1 MKDEGGRMNETGQ
14 EPGSSL
20 ILHPSSFPKKP
31 DLRGFEWYYHKQ
43 LVEGSSTVLST
54 GAAAI
59 IEFALPDDGP
69 LVTLDQ
75 EGRLKQWDPDTHRQT
90 ASLDSGPPPPNVAA
104 AEKDIRGGR
113 IQALSPNGQRLASAA
128 GTTVRV
134 SNTTTGVLS
143 YQLESS
149 GVLRDV
155 SFSPDGRF
163 LVTHDGKST
172 HWFDAAN
179 GHAIAHF
186 DQAISEFDIR
196 VPRVSLSADGLTL
209 AVWAQGN
216 VRNLISI
223 FHLDATTKRVT
234 PAAETLDNRSTAA
247 TAALSPD
254 GKLIVVGVA
263 FTGSLFVYETA
274 TCRLIATRGS
284 AHASPVSAIA
294 FSRNGLD
301 LATADA
307 EGIIKTWGDVRK
319 LTSNSEAHRTLK
331 GHAEEITKVAFSTT
345 GKQLVSGSR
354 DGTVRLWD
362 LEQSQSAPR
371 RLQASSAAPVF
382 FAGGRLIAT
391 AEGNR
396 VTIWDAASGQRLR
409 SLADGDTIVSVAIS
423 PDNRLLAVGRYAG
436 TGPPPP
442 YRPCYLSIWEMNAG
456 RRLAEFFDHNSDQFF
471 AYCAL
476 ETLAFSPDGKFL
488 VAGLGSRAS
497 HYSSR
502 STELRVWEV
511 ATFREHKRLVGHD
524 NACVSISFSADGTRM
539 ASGSHD
545 GTARIWDTATWR
557 VVGEPLTAP
566 GPEVAREAGTSAD
579 RDSVEAVAFSPDG
592 GTLAMATLS
601 GSILLWNARS
611 GDRAALPKAHA
622 NSVVC
627 IAFSPDGRTLASGSE
642 DETIRLWN
650 VATRRELMV
659 LNSKDLRL
667 GRASSLSFSPDGTQ
681 LLANCS
687 PMGVVVWSARPQF
700 GTIRLW
706 QERN

>member
-1 MKDEGGRMNETGQ
+1 M
-14 EPGSSL
+14 
-20 ILHPSSFPKKP
+20 
-31 DLRGFEWYYHKQ
+31 
-43 LVEGSSTVLST
+43 
-54 GAAAI
+54 
-59 IEFALPDDGP
+59 
-69 LVTLDQ
+69 
-75 EGRLKQWDPDTHRQT
+75 
-90 ASLDSGPPPPNVAA
+90 
-104 AEKDIRGGR
+104 
-113 IQALSPNGQRLASAA
+113 
-128 GTTVRV
+128 
-134 SNTTTGVLS
+134 
-143 YQLESS
+143 
-149 GVLRDV
+149 
-155 SFSPDGRF
+155 
-163 LVTHDGKST
+163 
-172 HWFDAAN
+172 
-179 GHAIAHF
+179 
-186 DQAISEFDIR
+186 
-196 VPRVSLSADGLTL
+196 
-209 AVWAQGN
+209 
-216 VRNLISI
+216 
-223 FHLDATTKRVT
+223 
-234 PAAETLDNRSTAA
+234 
-247 TAALSPD
+247 
-254 GKLIVVGVA
+254 
-263 FTGSLFVYETA
+263 
-274 TCRLIATRGS
+274 
-284 AHASPVSAIA
+284 A

-331 GHAEEITKVAFSTT
+331 GHAAEITKVAFSTT

-354 DGTVRLWD
+354 DGTVRLWE

-442 YRPCYLSIWEMNAG
+442 YRPYYLSIWEMNTG

-488 VAGLGSRAS
+488 VAGLGSRSS

-502 STELRVWEV
+502 STDLRVWEV
-511 ATFREHKRLVGHD
+511 ATFREHKRLARARQCVRVDQLLCRRDEDGQRQSRRHGQDLGHCD
-524 NACVSISFSADGTRM
+524 L
-539 ASGSHD
+539 ASGRRAPHGAWTRGCPPSGYFRRPRFRRSRGLFAGWWH
-545 GTARIWDTATWR
+545 ARHGD
-557 VVGEPLTAP
+557 
-566 GPEVAREAGTSAD
+566 
-579 RDSVEAVAFSPDG
+579 
-592 GTLAMATLS
+592 LS

-667 GRASSLSFSPDGTQ
+667 GSAGSLSFSPDGTQ

-687 PMGVVVWSARPQF
+687 PTGVVVWSAAPSVWDNPSLAGKELRPLLASPADFQSHVRMWSDIPRLLEALETLDANDRQVQAALAATRQPARPSPAV
-700 GTIRLW
+700 GRRRQGVRSLARTWSRRASGLAPYPGLIRLATAYLHEGARPRQPPCW
-706 QERN
+706 REARTAQPGRAPSRH